1 MGNGASPKIHVWFDR
16 TVPSR
21 VKQSVDDPTMTLAEV
36 AKYLNVHRITI
47 YRAIKA
53 GANLGQFRMGR
64 VWRFSRQDLERF
76 MNSSGTGLVERK

>member
-1 MGNGASPKIHVWFDR
+1 MGDRAGPKRHVWSER

-21 VKQSVDDPTMTLAEV
+21 VKYSVDGPALTLTEV
-36 AKYLNVHRITI
+36 ANYPNVHRITI

-76 MNSSGTGLVERK
+76 MNSGRIDLVE